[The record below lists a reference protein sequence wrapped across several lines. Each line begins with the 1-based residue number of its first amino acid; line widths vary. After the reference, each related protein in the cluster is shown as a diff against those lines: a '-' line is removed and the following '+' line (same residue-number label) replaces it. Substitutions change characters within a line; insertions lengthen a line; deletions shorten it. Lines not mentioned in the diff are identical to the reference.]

1 MKNQTKTKPQ
11 SRIERAEKVWTPD
24 SKLYIPHEDKEITF
38 AYPSF
43 GPDTYQSVGKQ
54 ILEHNLEISTAEQT
68 ASLLYSAYFSDEKNE
83 PEFENIRKIMRNRWF
98 VVFNRNLSTDKGIYV
113 VQDNEARRLSEQLS
127 VNDLEKRL
135 KNGKEIK
142 GIEVRISEDGIVRFA
157 PKGSYILGEQTSEQL
172 SKDGFAIASY
182 GKKGAEN
189 LAEISEQFRY
199 QPRVWGLDVKDKK
212 PELRL
217 SALDE
222 FNDWLLVDG
231 DYFDDYGN
239 GHAFG
244 VLK

>member
-1 MKNQTKTKPQ
+1 MKNLTNTKPQ
-11 SRIERAEKVWTPD
+11 ARIEREKVRTPEA
-24 SKLYIPHEDKEITF
+24 KLYIPHEDKEIVF
-38 AYPSF
+38 AHPSF

-54 ILEHNLEISTAEQT
+54 ILEHNLEIPTAEQT

-199 QPRVWGLDVKDKK
+199 KPIVYGLDIEDKK

-217 SALDE
+217 FALVKYLGRLRVYGGD
-222 FNDWLLVDG
+222 FDG
-231 DYFDDYGN
+231 D